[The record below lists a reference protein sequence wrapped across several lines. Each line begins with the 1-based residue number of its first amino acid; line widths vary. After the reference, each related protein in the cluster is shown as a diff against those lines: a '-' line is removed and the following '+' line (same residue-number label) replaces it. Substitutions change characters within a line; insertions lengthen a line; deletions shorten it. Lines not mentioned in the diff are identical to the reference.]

1 MHGALEPH
9 DADQSLSTSS
19 FVVSCPADHS
29 GAADGRCCGG
39 GGDRGP
45 GALGEPARQ
54 LGAHL
59 HAVPRLLPAHQRR
72 RRGILPR
79 RARPLIPRHLG
90 RLRHQETLNWMISA
104 LMCLHAYVLAVAVCC
119 VVLCDFSCGMRYTP
133 TCVSVREEWRVER
146 KCLCTI
152 LRFIPCKRKGG
163 QSVLENVYLS
173 SD

>member
-1 MHGALEPH
+1 VHGALEPH

-29 GAADGRCCGG
+29 GAADGRRGGG

-104 LMCLHAYVLAVAVCC
+104 LMWMWLHAYVLLLCVASCYVISAV
-119 VVLCDFSCGMRYTP
+119 
-133 TCVSVREEWRVER
+133 
-146 KCLCTI
+146 
-152 LRFIPCKRKGG
+152 
-163 QSVLENVYLS
+163 
-173 SD
+173 